1 MPRRGHNSSVS
12 VYIRGELQ
20 RQIRDRFGEC
30 CAYCRTAEFLTA
42 MTFEIEHILPLSV
55 GGETVFENL
64 CFACPSCN
72 RHKSDRQTVIDPE
85 SGEAVALFHPQIQ
98 VWTEHFAWSERGRE
112 MRGLTAVGRATI
124 VALQMNRPALVRARA
139 MWIKLGEHPPEL
151 D

>member
-1 MPRRGHNSSVS
+1 VLGKGYNGGVS
-12 VYIRGELQ
+12 AYIRLELQ

-42 MTFEIEHILPLSV
+42 MTFEFEHILPLSV

-72 RHKSDRQTVIDPE
+72 RHKGDRQTAIDPQG
-85 SGEAVALFHPQIQ
+85 GEAVALFHPQAQ
-98 VWTEHFAWSERGRE
+98 VWADHFAWSECGME
-112 MRGLTAVGRATI
+112 IKGLTAVGRATI
-124 VALQMNRPALVRARA
+124 AALRMNRPTLIRTRA
-139 MWIKLGEHPPEL
+139 MWVQLDEHPPAL

>member
-1 MPRRGHNSSVS
+1 MS
-12 VYIRGELQ
+12 VYIRVELQ

-42 MTFEIEHILPLSV
+42 MTFEFEHIRSLSA

-72 RHKSDRQTVIDPE
+72 RYKGDCQTAIDPE
-85 SGEAVALFHPQIQ
+85 SGEAVALFHPQEQ
-98 VWTEHFAWSERGRE
+98 VWTEHFAWSESGTE

-124 VALQMNRPALVRARA
+124 VALQMNRPVLVRARA
-139 MWIKLGEHPPEL
+139 MWVKLGEHPPEL

>member
-1 MPRRGHNSSVS
+1 
-12 VYIRGELQ
+12 
-20 RQIRDRFGEC
+20 
-30 CAYCRTAEFLTA
+30 

-98 VWTEHFAWSERGRE
+98 IWTEHFAWSERGRE
-112 MRGLTAVGRATI
+112 MRGLTSVGRATI
-124 VALQMNRPALVRARA
+124 VALQTNRPALVRARA